1 MFEVYYNLKKNSL
14 NIDAYDPFA
23 SKEEVLKHY
32 GLDLIDYNEIKK
44 NFYDCILVAVAHDQ
58 FINLDLKQFTK
69 SKESLIYDLKG
80 IYDNKEFRRL

>member
-1 MFEVYYNLKKNSL
+1 MKFIIILKNGL

-23 SKEEVLKHY
+23 SKEDVLKNY
-32 GLDLIDYNEIKK
+32 ELSLIDFNEIKK
-44 NFYDCILVAVAHDQ
+44 SFYDCILVAVGHDQ

-80 IYDNKEFRRL
+80 IYNNKEFRRL